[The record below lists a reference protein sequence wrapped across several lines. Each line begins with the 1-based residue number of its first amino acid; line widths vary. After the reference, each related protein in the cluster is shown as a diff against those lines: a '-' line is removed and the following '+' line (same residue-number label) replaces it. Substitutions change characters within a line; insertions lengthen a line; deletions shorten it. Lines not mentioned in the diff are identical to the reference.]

1 MQAEQYRITVLEG
14 IKTAGTTFGQGF
26 REFINDPTAVAG
38 AAATLA
44 ALALGVYGAR

>member
-14 IKTAGTTFGQGF
+14 IKTAGTTIGAGL
-26 REFINDPTAVAG
+26 RDFISDPKAVAG
-38 AAATLA
+38 SAAALA